1 MQLVEFLTEC
11 LDDDERTA
19 RATEWDGSGN
29 RLSWELAASATIDV
43 GEDEFYAGDRTIA
56 NHVVAHDP
64 ARVLREIDAKRRT
77 LERHTPHSS
86 GTADCSVHCERAHP
100 GVQVCN
106 HDGRRWPCPDALD
119 LTAGYADRPG
129 YRETWRP

>member
-1 MQLVEFLTEC
+1 MDDLVQWLRAQL
-11 LDDDERTA
+11 DGDERTA
-19 RATEWDGSGN
+19 RAADGE
-29 RLSWELAASATIDV
+29 LSAVFTRIGSFDPEMAA
-43 GEDEFYAGDRTIA
+43 DERHIMT
-56 NHVVAHDP
+56 HQP